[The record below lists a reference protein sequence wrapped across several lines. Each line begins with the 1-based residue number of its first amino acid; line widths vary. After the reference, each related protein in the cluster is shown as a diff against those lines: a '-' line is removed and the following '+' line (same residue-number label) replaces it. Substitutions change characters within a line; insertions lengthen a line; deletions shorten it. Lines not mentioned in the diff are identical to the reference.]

1 MAYRDAHVDARSER
15 LAALVA
21 SHDAIIEERSRVCRE
36 HDDLSDRVE
45 LLRGRLAEIER
56 ALASRGVVATV
67 KHWLGAS
74 NAEGMARDAEEI
86 RRAMVVHQEQLGEL
100 VTRERALTAQLA
112 EIEAAR
118 EDLVRL
124 QKGRARALRASKDPL
139 GYALRR
145 LDEERAAIG
154 ARIALLD
161 RAMVSGDRVHRALMD
176 IRDLVEGS
184 SRTYSHAQLSIDRAN
199 PLERDRTRTRLRD
212 HLKFARDELR
222 RFVAAFEALETPVE
236 GPSQLAI
243 VQLAAL
249 AQAPFAEFVEHSELV
264 MALDSAIT
272 GAARV
277 FAIVD
282 GELTAAQRRNDA
294 LAEQQRALESRPG
307 RSG

>member
-1 MAYRDAHVDARSER
+1 MR
-15 LAALVA
+15 L
-21 SHDAIIEERSRVCRE
+21 E
-36 HDDLSDRVE
+36 HDEITEQVE
-45 LLRGRLAEIER
+45 ALRARLAEIGR
-56 ALASRGVVATV
+56 AVEGRGVVAAV

-74 NAEGMARDAEEI
+74 NAAELARDADEI
-86 RRAMVVHQEQLGEL
+86 GRALARHHAQLAEL
-100 VTRERALTAQLA
+100 VSRERALTAQLT
-112 EIEAAR
+112 EIDAAR
-118 EDLVRL
+118 EDLARL

-145 LDEERAAIG
+145 LDEERAVSD

-161 RAMVSGDRVHRALMD
+161 RAMVSGDRVNRALMD
-176 IRDLVEGS
+176 MRDLVEGS
-184 SRTYSHAQLSIDRAN
+184 ARTYSHAQLSIDRAN

-222 RFVAAFEALETPVE
+222 RFVAAFEALDIPVE

-249 AQAPFAEFVEHSELV
+249 AEAPFAEYVEHSELV

-277 FAIVD
+277 FAMVD
-282 GELTAAQRRNDA
+282 GELTAAQRRSDA
-294 LAEQQRALESRPG
+294 LAEQQHALESRPG
-307 RSG
+307 RAD